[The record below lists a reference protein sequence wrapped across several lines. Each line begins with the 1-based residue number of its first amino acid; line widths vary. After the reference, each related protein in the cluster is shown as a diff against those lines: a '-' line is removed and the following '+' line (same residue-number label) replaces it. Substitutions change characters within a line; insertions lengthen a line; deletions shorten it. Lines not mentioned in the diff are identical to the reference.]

1 VKKIVIAA
9 DSFKGS
15 LSSEQV
21 ADSVEKGIL
30 KVFPQC
36 EIQKVF
42 IADGGEGTVDAL
54 VETLKGES
62 VTVTVNNPLMQVV
75 EAHYG
80 IIENGTTA
88 VIEIALAS
96 GLPLIA
102 PEKRNPMKTTTFGT
116 GELIKDALSR
126 GCRRFLVGI
135 GGSAT
140 NDAGTGMLQALGYRF
155 FSADGNELGK
165 GGEILSRIE
174 RIDDS
179 CVIKEIRDSEFII
192 ACDVTNP
199 FSGKTGAAYIFAP
212 QKGADSEMVKLLDD
226 GLKHFASVI
235 KNFNGINIDNIP
247 GAGAAGGLGG
257 GFKAFLNA
265 SLVSGI
271 NRMLDAIDFDKR
283 IQDADLIITGEGKL
297 DTQTAMGKAPRGVLD
312 RAKKYHIPVIA
323 IGGAVEAFEELNN
336 QGFAAVFPI
345 LPIPTTLEK
354 AMEPDFTKANIE
366 NTIIQIMRMKWITKM

>member
-1 VKKIVIAA
+1 MKKIVIAT

-15 LSSEQV
+15 LTSGQV
-21 ADSVEKGIL
+21 AESVEKGIL
-30 KVFPQC
+30 RVFPQC

-42 IADGGEGTVDAL
+42 IADGGEGTVKAL
-54 VETLKGES
+54 VDTLKGEIIS
-62 VTVTVNNPLMQVV
+62 LKVNNPLMRPV

-80 IIENGTTA
+80 IVENNGRTA
-88 VIEIALAS
+88 VIEMALAS
-96 GLPLIA
+96 GLPLISR
-102 PEKRNPMKTTTFGT
+102 EERNPMKTSTFGT
-116 GELIKDALSR
+116 GELIQDALLR

-155 FSADGNELGK
+155 FDTGGNELGR

-179 CVIKEIRDSEFII
+179 GVIKELKDSEFII
-192 ACDVTNP
+192 ACDVNNP

-212 QKGADSEMVKLLDD
+212 QKGADSEMVKVLDD
-226 GLKHFASVI
+226 GLKHFAGI
-235 KNFNGINIDNIP
+235 INHFNGMDIDRLP

-257 GFKAFLNA
+257 GLKAFLNA

-271 NRMLDAIDFDKR
+271 RMVLDTIGFEQR
-283 IQDADLIITGEGKL
+283 IQNADLIITGEGKL
-297 DTQTAMGKAPRGVLD
+297 DAQTAMGKAPRGVLD
-312 RAKKYHIPVIA
+312 LAKKYHIPVIA
-323 IGGAVEAFEELNN
+323 IGGAVETCEELNR

-345 LPIPTTLEK
+345 LPAPVTLEK
-354 AMEPDFTKANIE
+354 AMDPDFAKTNIE
-366 NTIIQIMRMKWITKM
+366 NTITQIMRIKLRL